1 MSNHTSSSLGLAE
14 IGTGSTGGFG
24 GFDVGTFAGPQHLLH
39 PLRLGAAA
47 GSGAEGSV
55 QTFNSFHTHMSGA
68 ASTGGTSTSAVD
80 NTPTSFFFHY
90 PLCRGNV
97 PPARWAHAAAVVG
110 SVMWVYGGVGNSVL
124 DDLCALDADTLSWRV
139 VSSHAARSK
148 DRPEKMLGHAAAA
161 IGSKIW
167 IFGGQQGRKF
177 LRTLYCFDTETCTWT
192 RRDADSLPP
201 ARAGHSMVTVHGS
214 VIYMFGGQGKRLYN
228 DLYKL
233 DPLTGVFTEV
243 EASGKPPSPRRGHSL
258 VWDGRDYLVCF
269 GGINQSSTD
278 AQLSVFSLSRGAWFT
293 PQAFGPSPSA
303 RTQHTAQLLS
313 PGIILIFGGCNSTGT
328 FFNDAVVLDTRTFTW
343 HKPTL
348 LNTAPAPRYHHTCSV
363 VNGRIIIYGGINSKQ
378 TFDGVVVLETKFMSD
393 INSVA
398 EELFRMSADASV
410 AASLFNAG
418 GGGGVAAAPCSGAV
432 SSSMPTNAASSPT
445 GIAPT
450 RLLTTPT
457 APGSSAPSQTS
468 HHQHPQLQVVPAPGP
483 PSDIGFNSSKSLEAV
498 KIQLTDLLL
507 RRNLEEQQLHTA
519 KKAETTESLLFKERE
534 AREGA
539 VKELLQ
545 CKLLLAEAETA
556 QSSAQTELQAAV
568 AKSIREAAAA
578 SELRSQLEV
587 LQGKLAAREEE
598 LQEARLL
605 QDGLVKE
612 LGIMASRY
620 SRLAVDVQEGADRG
634 DRGGQQAGS
643 TCTRLSSLSSMLVQ
657 ATHGSVS
664 LGGGGPSSGRDAT
677 AVYPVSSLQ
686 SCSHVVAS
694 AGGSGLGG
702 GSSGVVEMLPASGC
716 YSVPLPGNNVNSMLS
731 SRQVAPSLSS
741 HCTAT
746 VRTSNSQS
754 SLQPSASCGNCCQQL
769 LALLSESEVHRAS
782 LLESNQGLNEKVEEL
797 TAQNNMLYGQLQ
809 QMLAEAGALEP
820 LSMGDL
826 EELERKLDSSTR
838 AVRSALTQ
846 RKIDEA
852 QRRSSTEQAA
862 CAVCMEGPKAVVF
875 NCGHQSCE
883 PCSGKMTTCPFCRVQ
898 ITARIRLFDA

>member
-1 MSNHTSSSLGLAE
+1 
-14 IGTGSTGGFG
+14 
-24 GFDVGTFAGPQHLLH
+24 
-39 PLRLGAAA
+39 
-47 GSGAEGSV
+47 
-55 QTFNSFHTHMSGA
+55 
-68 ASTGGTSTSAVD
+68 
-80 NTPTSFFFHY
+80 
-90 PLCRGNV
+90 
-97 PPARWAHAAAVVG
+97 
-110 SVMWVYGGVGNSVL
+110 
-124 DDLCALDADTLSWRV
+124 
-139 VSSHAARSK
+139 
-148 DRPEKMLGHAAAA
+148 MLGHAAAA
-161 IGSKIW
+161 TGSKIW

-192 RRDADSLPP
+192 RRDTDSMPP

-233 DPLTGVFTEV
+233 DPITGIFTEV
-243 EASGKPPSPRRGHSL
+243 EASGKPPTPRRGHSL

-278 AQLSVFSLSRGAWFT
+278 SQLSVFSLSRGAWFT
-293 PQAFGPSPSA
+293 PQAFGPAPSA

-313 PGIILIFGGCNSTGT
+313 PGVILIFGGCNSSGT
-328 FFNDAVVLDTRTFTW
+328 FFNDAIVLDTRTFTW

-378 TFDGVVVLETKFMSD
+378 TFDGVVVLETKFLSD

-398 EELFRMSADASV
+398 EELFRMSADATS
-410 AASLFNAG
+410 AASLFNAAAAG
-418 GGGGVAAAPCSGAV
+418 GGATTAALPAG
-432 SSSMPTNAASSPT
+432 
-445 GIAPT
+445 
-450 RLLTTPT
+450 L
-457 APGSSAPSQTS
+457 QTS
-468 HHQHPQLQVVPAPGP
+468 TANSPVNMTGSTGARLSAGPSVLSSQMQSTAQHQHPPVQVVPQPGP
-483 PSDIGFNSSKSLEAV
+483 ASELGFSSSKSLEAV

-519 KKAETTESLLFKERE
+519 KKAETTESLLIKERE
-534 AREGA
+534 AREAA

-545 CKLLLAEAETA
+545 FKLLLAEAE
-556 QSSAQTELQAAV
+556 SAQASAQQELQGAL
-568 AKSIREAAAA
+568 AKATREAAAA
-578 SELRSQLEV
+578 AELRSQLEA
-587 LQGKLAAREEE
+587 LQSKLATREEE

-620 SRLAVDVQEGADRG
+620 SRLAVDVQEGAERGGPGGGGGSAG
-634 DRGGQQAGS
+634 DRGGGSSAGDRVSQQHHAGS
-643 TCTRLSSLSSMLVQ
+643 SCTRRSSLSSMLAH
-657 ATHGSVS
+657 ATHGSGGLAVRG
-664 LGGGGPSSGRDAT
+664 LGGSPSIAREAT

-686 SCSHVVAS
+686 MGTASSSMVAS
-694 AGGSGLGG
+694 AGGSVLAGG
-702 GSSGVVEMLPASGC
+702 NSGIVDVLQASGC
-716 YSVPLPGNNVNSMLS
+716 YSVPLPGHSTASMLS
-731 SRQVAPSLSS
+731 SRQVAPALSS

-746 VRTSNSQS
+746 IRTSASQS
-754 SLQPSASCGNCCQQL
+754 AIPQSTTPTACGNCCQQL
-769 LALLSESEVHRAS
+769 LALLSEAEVHRAS
-782 LLESNQGLNEKVEEL
+782 LLDSNQGLNEKVEEL

-809 QMLAEAGALEP
+809 QMLAEGGALEP
-820 LSMGDL
+820 LSVGEL
-826 EELERKLDSSTR
+826 EELERKLDSSSR
-838 AVRSALTQ
+838 AVRAALTQ

-883 PCSGKMTTCPFCRVQ
+883 PCSVKMTTCPFCRVQ